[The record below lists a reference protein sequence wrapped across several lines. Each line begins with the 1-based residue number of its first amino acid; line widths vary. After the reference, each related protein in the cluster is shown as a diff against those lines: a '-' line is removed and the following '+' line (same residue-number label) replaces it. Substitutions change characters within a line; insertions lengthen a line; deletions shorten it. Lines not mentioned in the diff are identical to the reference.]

1 MDDCQ
6 LKQHLKSIGKECF
19 VTYFKQF
26 SNPQLTNRDIAKLMG
41 KERNYAWE
49 ASQSRT
55 SGARSIIKAGRAKD
69 ALEII
74 RDSKGVIDQRIRDKA
89 ARLADLL

>member
-1 MDDCQ
+1 MDDRK
-6 LKQHLKSIGKECF
+6 LKDNLESIGKECF
-19 VTYFKQF
+19 VTYFKKF
-26 SNPQLTNRDIAKLMG
+26 SNPQLTNREIAAPME
-41 KERNYAWE
+41 KERSYTWK
-49 ASQSRT
+49 SCQSRT
-55 SGARSIIKAGRAKD
+55 SHARSIISAGRAKD